1 MTVDDGC
8 QVIKARVADTVIHSR
23 HRLTYQ
29 KVQSI
34 FEGDAL
40 LRQQYADALELLD
53 NLRRLAKKL
62 TARRGLRGSLDFDLP
77 ESRVILDK
85 DGFPMDIQRVARLES
100 HRLIEEF
107 MVLANEVVAK
117 DLRKRKI
124 AGLFRVHEPPDPL
137 RIEQMLEVI
146 TPLGH
151 RLKRSKDGEVVP
163 SALQELL
170 KRAEGRPEENLINTL
185 VLRSMKRARYDPR
198 PLGHY
203 GLASTDYL
211 HFTSPIRR
219 YPDLVVHR
227 ALREAAGVEPATFLR
242 REEWESRLGQVAVH
256 CSAREQ
262 VAEEAERDS
271 VEVKKA
277 EFMLRHLGEEFTGT
291 ISGVTSFGLFVSLT
305 DYAVEGLIHV
315 SNLGDDYYI
324 FREDLY
330 ALVGES
336 TKRMFRLGDGV
347 TVQVIAVKKELRQID
362 FGLVAK
368 VGEKVPTGPRSLSA
382 PPRPPRAGVKPR
394 TSTAKVGKS
403 AGRSRAAKGEA
414 RARSTTPTPASG
426 GGGPR
431 GGSRRGPAMKSGGR
445 RGKK

>member
-1 MTVDDGC
+1 M
-8 QVIKARVADTVIHSR
+8 
-23 HRLTYQ
+23 
-29 KVQSI
+29 
-34 FEGDAL
+34 
-40 LRQQYADALELLD
+40 
-53 NLRRLAKKL
+53 
-62 TARRGLRGSLDFDLP
+62 
-77 ESRVILDK
+77 
-85 DGFPMDIQRVARLES
+85 
-100 HRLIEEF
+100 
-107 MVLANEVVAK
+107 
-117 DLRKRKI
+117 
-124 AGLFRVHEPPDPL
+124 FRVHEPPDPL
-137 RIEQMLEVI
+137 RIETMLEVI

-151 RLKRSKDGEVVP
+151 RLKQGRDGEVTP
-163 SALQELL
+163 RALQALL
-170 KRAEGRPEENLINTL
+170 ARVEGRPEENLVNTL

-203 GLASTDYL
+203 GLASPDYL

-227 ALREAAGVEPATFLR
+227 ALREAAGIEAASLRR
-242 REEWESRLGQVAVH
+242 REEWESRLAQMAVH
-256 CSAREQ
+256 CSEREQ

-277 EFMLRHLGEEFTGT
+277 EFMQRHLGDEFEGT

-324 FREDLY
+324 FRDDLY

-336 TKRMFRLGDGV
+336 TKRMFRLGDV
-347 TVQVIAVKKELRQID
+347 LTVQVIAVKKELRQID

-368 VGEKVPTGPRSLSA
+368 AGEKVPAGRRDDLSEAPRGGRSAGTRSRAAHGDGRGVGRSTTRGAGAGTKRTG
-382 PPRPPRAGVKPR
+382 AGGGAGPAGSGKAGPK
-394 TSTAKVGKS
+394 AKSKT
-403 AGRSRAAKGEA
+403 AGRSRAAKGAA

-431 GGSRRGPAMKSGGR
+431 GGSRRGPATKSGGR
-445 RGKK
+445 RGRK